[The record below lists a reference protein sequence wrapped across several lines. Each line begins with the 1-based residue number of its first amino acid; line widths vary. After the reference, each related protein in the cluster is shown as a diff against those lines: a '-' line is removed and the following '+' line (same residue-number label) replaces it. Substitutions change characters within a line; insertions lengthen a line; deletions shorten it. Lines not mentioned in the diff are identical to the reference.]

1 MDEDFDLPS
10 KMQKMRKDIV
20 SDRIRSKIS
29 ISSTDLDH
37 LLRGIN
43 KDVYDTMD
51 DLEEWNSL
59 RTKILLN
66 FNLGLTYVFPNREN
80 FRDMIFVGKR
90 SVDLSVDNYRRVLT
104 AVDFVHEYSMTKN
117 IYTLIDQ
124 LYYAETHARNCL
136 YYMDDLKVKINTKY
150 YDCKFNERYVK
161 EMENSREKVLSLEK
175 NYVKGE

>member
-29 ISSTDLDH
+29 ISYTDFDH

-51 DLEEWNSL
+51 DLEEWNNL
-59 RTKILLN
+59 KTKILLN

-80 FRDMIFVGKR
+80 FRGMIFVGKR
-90 SVDLSVDNYRRVLT
+90 SVDLSIDNYRRVLT

-124 LYYAETHARNCL
+124 LYYAENHARNCL
-136 YYMDDLKVKINTKY
+136 YYMDDLKTKISAKY
-150 YDCKFNERYVK
+150 YDGKFNERYVK
-161 EMENSREKVLSLEK
+161 EMEKSREKVLSLEK

>member
-51 DLEEWNSL
+51 DLEEWNNL
-59 RTKILLN
+59 KTKILLN

-80 FRDMIFVGKR
+80 FRGMIFVGKR
-90 SVDLSVDNYRRVLT
+90 SVDLSIDNYRRVLT

-124 LYYAETHARNCL
+124 LYYAENHARNCL

-150 YDCKFNERYVK
+150 YDGKFNERYVK
-161 EMENSREKVLSLEK
+161 EMKKSREKVLSLERK
-175 NYVKGE
+175 YAKGE